1 MTISLVPI
9 AVSTALAL
17 EELDRLKAVDQLP
30 TPDALL
36 ARLRARD
43 GDFDILAGI
52 VGAYLNER
60 GLTAGC
66 SE

>member
-36 ARLRARD
+36 ARP
-43 GDFDILAGI
+43 AGP
-52 VGAYLNER
+52 GW
-60 GLTAGC
+60 
-66 SE
+66 